1 MWRLRSPRISHLV
14 GGLSQINILSD
25 VKVQHHRCCQTVV
38 SPPPWSLQQ
47 TKYDP
52 PDTVVPRSYIGE
64 NVSRKDRTKYLYSTL
79 LELNDSK
86 DAVYG
91 ALDAWVAWEQ
101 SFPIA
106 SLKRILNSLE
116 KEQQWHRVVQVIK
129 WMLSKGK
136 GMTMGTY
143 GQLIRA
149 LDMDHRVEEAHKF
162 WEMKIGSDLH
172 SVPWQV
178 CHVMISV
185 YYRNNM
191 LEDLVKLF
199 KGLEAFDRK
208 PRDKSI
214 IQKVAN
220 AYEMLGLVKEKEKV
234 LAKYS
239 HLFTEEGPTKPH
251 RRNSFES
258 KKEEMLVIPAHPLD
272 ILKKLFGFLTDAI
285 LLILSREEQKDSQL
299 DITFHVYYFL
309 MT

>member
-1 MWRLRSPRISHLV
+1 MAKTV
-14 GGLSQINILSD
+14 SD
-25 VKVQHHRCCQTVV
+25 VKVQHYCCCQTLV
-38 SPPPWSLQQ
+38 SPPPSSLQQ

-64 NVSRKDRTKYLYSTL
+64 NVSRKDKTKYLYSTL

-86 DAVYG
+86 ETVYG

-101 SFPIA
+101 NFPIA

-129 WMLSKGK
+129 WMLSKGQ
-136 GMTMGTY
+136 GITMGTY

-191 LEDLVKLF
+191 LEDLVK
-199 KGLEAFDRK
+199 GLEAFDRK

-214 IQKVAN
+214 IEKVAN
-220 AYEMLGLVKEKEKV
+220 AYEMLGLVKEKEKIM
-234 LAKYS
+234 AKYS

-258 KKEEMLVIPAHPLD
+258 KKDTRQRQSRNTSSEE
-272 ILKKLFGFLTDAI
+272 K
-285 LLILSREEQKDSQL
+285 
-299 DITFHVYYFL
+299 
-309 MT
+309 